1 MSEFDMEHERRLTEV
16 EQLTKNNCCLIVDLQ
31 QKQQSINDLVVS
43 IKELTIR
50 EENVESTVKEIKED
64 VRTLTSKSGKRWDN
78 VIEQLITIVVA
89 ALVGIIIAKIKM

>member
-16 EQLTKNNCCLIVDLQ
+16 EQQTRNNCCLIADLQ
-31 QKQQSINDLVVS
+31 NKQQSISDLVVS
-43 IKELTIR
+43 IKELAIR

-64 VRTLTSKSGKRWDN
+64 VRTLTSKSGKRWDS

-89 ALVGIIIAKIKM
+89 ALVSIIIAKIKM

>member
-1 MSEFDMEHERRLTEV
+1 MSDFDMEHERRLTEV
-16 EQLTKNNCCLIVDLQ
+16 EQQTRTNCCLIVDLQ
-31 QKQQSINDLVVS
+31 NKQQSINDLVVS
-43 IKELTIR
+43 IKELAIR

>member
-16 EQLTKNNCCLIVDLQ
+16 EQQTRNNCCLIVDLQ
-31 QKQQSINDLVVS
+31 NKQQSINDLVVS
-43 IKELTIR
+43 IKELAIR

-78 VIEQLITIVVA
+78 AIEQLITIVVA

>member
-43 IKELTIR
+43 IKELAIR

-64 VRTLTSKSGKRWDN
+64 DRTLTSKSGKRWDN
-78 VIEQLITIVVA
+78 VIEQLITVVVA

>member
-16 EQLTKNNCCLIVDLQ
+16 EQQTRNNCCLIVDLQ
-31 QKQQSINDLVVS
+31 NKQQSINDLVVS
-43 IKELTIR
+43 IKELAIR

-64 VRTLTSKSGKRWDN
+64 VRTLTFKSGKRWDN

>member
-16 EQLTKNNCCLIVDLQ
+16 EQQTRNNCCLIVDLQ
-31 QKQQSINDLVVS
+31 NKQQSINDLAVS
-43 IKELTIR
+43 IKELAIR